1 MASGL
6 MMNRVRSIDI
16 AALLGSGAVR
26 NVVLET
32 RGQRRVRARAR
43 AGFLR
48 GLRGLRATARAGRV
62 AAGLPLR
69 DAAARRGRAA
79 LRVAGRRVRAPW
91 ARRRSS
97 AWAIRPGISDGMF
110 ATGTPA
116 AWNAAIFS
124 AAVPVPPEMIA
135 PAWPMRL

>member
-6 MMNRVRSIDI
+6 MMNKVRSIDI
-16 AALLGSGAVR
+16 AALLGSGAIR

-32 RGQRRVRARAR
+32 RDQRRVRARAR

-48 GLRGLRATARAGRV
+48 GLRAAARAGRV

-69 DAAARRGRAA
+69 DAAARRGRRV
-79 LRVAGRRVRAPW
+79 LRDGAGRRVRAPC

-135 PAWPMRL
+135 PAWPM